1 MPLRWEFKKKKFR
14 AKHFQ
19 DKWKYKNLSTVY
31 LYSKMFIVHC
41 GEWVKIKNWDLHK
54 ELKTTRNGKYV
65 NTEDISLT
73 IFLKNNCLK
82 QK

>member
-1 MPLRWEFKKKKFR
+1 MVTNE
-14 AKHFQ
+14 
-19 DKWKYKNLSTVY
+19 NL
-31 LYSKMFIVHC
+31 
-41 GEWVKIKNWDLHK
+41 DLHK
-54 ELKTTRNGKYV
+54 GMKNTRNGKYV